1 LKNEIIFL
9 SCILLIGLS
18 LSEAQ
23 RVVYFIYPQSATI
36 EYDLFLSKNY
46 HLKMSALWYIFEI
59 SNILNRIIWA
69 YVLCRVVE
77 KVSFTLFKIA
87 IVFLVY
93 QFTQF
98 FFYIWDRNTSFISNL
113 CVYFAMGFIILEIL
127 IPEKKR
133 AKVRSFK

>member
-1 LKNEIIFL
+1 MRNEIVFL
-9 SCILLIGLS
+9 SCLLLFGLL
-18 LSEAQ
+18 LSEVQ
-23 RVVYFIYPQSATI
+23 TIVYFLYPQSATI
-36 EYDLFLSKNY
+36 EYDLFLSKTY
-46 HLKMSALWYIFEI
+46 HLKMSSLWYIYEL
-59 SNILNRIIWA
+59 SNILNKIIWA
-69 YVLCRVVE
+69 YVFCRITE
-77 KVSFTLFKIA
+77 KISWMLFKIA

-93 QFTQF
+93 EFTQF